1 MTDTQ
6 LTTTPSS
13 CASASHELDYRYDFS
28 TVARL
33 FGANCLSVA
42 LTSDSAVF
50 TSKHNQTYEY
60 DWQSFE
66 PQIKHYGGALFDTL
80 VFRWNKEVIRLNGI
94 GKSDVAELKKAF
106 YYKALTA
113 LEPSFRQADSALA
126 AILAQGYLGYSQ
138 QNRIKAV
145 VAEFEDWFGIIGKQG
160 KIQQGK
166 KQKEKFRVDELRTEE
181 KQDKSREGEF
191 RGKEDTSKRKG
202 IQGRFEREV
211 LEIDIPVSLQP
222 ILSRLQ
228 FWFQSGDK
236 AFERYNLL
244 YVQQQKVKHQELFDH
259 IESQPL
265 TDNQR
270 DACIVC
276 NDANLVL
283 AGAGTG
289 KTSVMLGR
297 CAYLLDSQQ
306 AAAPQILVLAFAKD
320 AAKEMQARLKLRLP
334 QHRITVKT
342 FHSLGLEIMTQV
354 EGERP
359 KISKLA
365 QSDNA
370 KLSFIKATL
379 SELLNE
385 SGYRELFRQYC
396 FAVLSWQQN
405 EIDEQKQ
412 TAEVEKML
420 AGKGRYKIIVS
431 QLAELLDQYKSHR
444 RLDGDKSIISK
455 RSDPLAR
462 LAEALLVPLYNAYI
476 DELAMASEIDF
487 DDMIATACDYV
498 KQGKYSSGWQ
508 HILVDEFQDISQS
521 RAELVRQLQLQVDD
535 SRLFCVGDDW
545 QAIYQF
551 AGSDIDV
558 TTRFSDYFGDVATL
572 SLDTT
577 FRFNDKI
584 SAVASRFVMA
594 NPQQLTKN
602 LLTRR
607 REKKSCVTVQ
617 PFREGDDE
625 AALIK
630 VLTTIKDSKTD
641 NPSVLILARFNF
653 LLPKAKQKKALA
665 EQFPELSLQ
674 MMTVHASKG
683 QEADVVIVL
692 AMQDG
697 EHGFPSDKRRHPY
710 SECLQPDPSSFAHA
724 EERRLFYVA
733 LSRAKDHV
741 YLLSNEENPSP
752 FIEELVAGKYAV
764 TLAK

>member
-1 MTDTQ
+1 MTETQ
-6 LTTTPSS
+6 LTTNPSS
-13 CASASHELDYRYDFS
+13 CATACRDQDYRYDFS

-33 FGANCLSVA
+33 FGANCLAVE
-42 LTSDSAVF
+42 LTPDSAVF
-50 TSKHNQTYEY
+50 TSKHNQAYEY
-60 DWQSFE
+60 DWHAFE
-66 PQIKHYGGALFDTL
+66 PHIKHYGGALFDTL
-80 VFRWNKEVIRLNGI
+80 VFRWNREVIRLNGI
-94 GKSDVAELKKAF
+94 RKADVAELKKAF
-106 YYKALTA
+106 YYQALTA
-113 LEPSFRQADSALA
+113 LEARFMQADGVVA
-126 AILAQGYLGYSQ
+126 AVQAQGYLGYSQ
-138 QNRIKAV
+138 QKRIKAV
-145 VAEFEDWFGIIGKQG
+145 VAEFEDWFKVLA
-160 KIQQGK
+160 QQGK
-166 KQKEKFRVDELRTEE
+166 KEKQGKLREDELRIEE
-181 KQDKSREGEF
+181 KPER
-191 RGKEDTSKRKG
+191 KRKG
-202 IQGRFEREV
+202 IQRRFERAV
-211 LEIDIPVSLQP
+211 LEIEIPELLQP
-222 ILSRLQ
+222 VLSRLN
-228 FWFQSGDK
+228 FWYQCGEK
-236 AFERYNLL
+236 TFEHYNRRF
-244 YVQQQKVKHQELFDH
+244 VEQQKVKHQALFDH

-306 AAAPQILVLAFAKD
+306 ATAPQILVLAFAKD

-354 EGERP
+354 EGSRP
-359 KISKLA
+359 SISKLA

-379 SELLNE
+379 SELLND

-396 FAVLSWQQN
+396 FAVLSWQNGNNQPHT
-405 EIDEQKQ
+405 IDEQKHP
-412 TAEVEKML
+412 AEVEKIL

-431 QLAELLDQYKSHR
+431 QLAELLDQYKNHR
-444 RLDGDKSIISK
+444 RLGGRKGGISK
-455 RSDPLAR
+455 RLDPLAR
-462 LAEALLVPLYNAYI
+462 LSEALLTPLYDAYN
-476 DELAMASEIDF
+476 DELAAAQEIDF
-487 DDMIATACDYV
+487 DDMIATACEYV

-521 RAELVRQLQLQVDD
+521 RADLVRQLQLQVDD

-607 REKKSCVTVQ
+607 REKKSCVTVL
-617 PFREGDDE
+617 PYHEGNDE

-630 VLTTIKDSKTD
+630 ALTSIHDSKTD

-665 EQFPELSLQ
+665 EQFPDLSLQ

-683 QEADVVIVL
+683 QEANVVIVL

-697 EHGFPSDKRRHPY
+697 EHGFPSEKRRHPY
-710 SECLQPDPSSFAHA
+710 SECLRPDPVSFAHA

-741 YLLSNEENPSP
+741 YLLAHEEKTSP
-752 FIEELVAGKYAV
+752 FIKELRADNYAV
-764 TLAK
+764 TFTKRS